1 MEMTMKTAKLFFKT
15 TCLITAAI
23 LTGCTAD
30 VAQEEEKNK
39 EPNPT
44 ATNITFTSENPST
57 RTSITHSIGNGA
69 TPFWSTGDKIWV
81 KDVNG
86 TWQKSSEGTFS
97 SDMSNGVFSFS
108 SGTFRDNCEVHYTG
122 ANGAAA
128 DKVTIANEQIQS
140 KPNDFSHAGV
150 SGDCGMGIAKGNGER
165 FKFKLSHKSSY
176 LCFLPTTSN
185 ELLEKNG
192 KLFKIEVISRD
203 NIAGT
208 YNFSNGV
215 LSYTPTRINN
225 SDKIITLFIKGDGF
239 SIEGS
244 TNIEKN
250 GSYIVIAPGDHE
262 LTVRYWL
269 RYKENSYS
277 EEIKG
282 TVTKTFKLNCEAG
295 KIYDIK
301 AKLDPTDYSDKK
313 YYMWDCDNGQHYW
326 KGYENEQP
334 KTTYAL
340 PGTHYPMSVK
350 DPRWYN
356 EKAFPAPAYRSCK
369 DCPNVNEAWWYIQ
382 HGDPHWDSEEL
393 WVMYKHLYT
402 GGMWFKKKDYISP
415 TFSSTSAPN
424 GTDYTTQAI
433 SASYDNTNVPF
444 GRPDDIKKCFYLP
457 ALGGYDNGRFYNIG
471 EVGNYW
477 TCTPTPLNNSPGV
490 ATRGAYYLY
499 FYIDDKDPK
508 KVTASIYGGEN
519 RYKGFTWWEKK

>member
-1 MEMTMKTAKLFFKT
+1 MKTAKLFFKT
-15 TCLITAAI
+15 TCLFTAAI

-57 RTSITHSIGNGA
+57 RTSITHSIGDGA
-69 TPFWSTGDKIWV
+69 TPFWSVGDRIWV

-86 TWQKSSEGTFS
+86 TWQKSSEGKFS
-97 SDMSNGVFSFS
+97 SDMSNGVFTFS

-122 ANGAAA
+122 ANGTEGN
-128 DKVTIANEQIQS
+128 KVKIANEQRQS

-150 SGDCGMGIAKGNGER
+150 SGDCGTGTAKGNGER
-165 FKFKLSHKSSY
+165 FKFKLSHKASY
-176 LCFLPTTSN
+176 LCFLPHSSN
-185 ELLEKNG
+185 ELIKKS
-192 KLFKIEVISRD
+192 KLIKIEVISSKD

-208 YNFSNGV
+208 FDFSNGV
-215 LSYTPTRINN
+215 LSHTRTRTNN
-225 SDKIITLFIKGDGF
+225 SDKAITLITGNGF

-250 GSYIVIAPGDHE
+250 GSYIVIAPGNHE

-301 AKLDPTDYSDKK
+301 AKLNPTDYSDKK

-326 KGYENEQP
+326 KGNEQYQP
-334 KTTYAL
+334 KTKNGADYS
-340 PGTHYPMSVK
+340 HYPMSVT
-350 DPRWYN
+350 DSRWYN
-356 EKAFPAPAYRSCK
+356 KGAFPTPANRSCK
-369 DCPNVNEAWWYIQ
+369 DCPNVNETWWYIQ
-382 HGDPHWDSEEL
+382 YGDPHWDSEEL
-393 WVMYKHLYT
+393 WVMYDHLYT
-402 GGMWFKKKDYISP
+402 GGMWFKKKAYIISP
-415 TFSSTSAPN
+415 TFSSVSAPN
-424 GTDYTTQAI
+424 GNNYATQAI
-433 SASYDNTNVPF
+433 SASYDNINVLF

-457 ALGGYDNGRFYNIG
+457 ALGNYDHGHFYSIG

-477 TCTPTPLNNSPGV
+477 TSTPTPQNGSSGV
-490 ATRGAYYLY
+490 ATRGAYNLY
-499 FYIDDKDPK
+499 FHLSNDGKQC
-508 KVTASIYGGEN
+508 TASLYGGEN
-519 RYKGFTWWEKK
+519 REKGFTWWKAE